1 MVEFVASTGIV
12 AIAVALSLILK
23 PRPAEGLLARVLT
36 SSWQYGAA
44 LLILLLGAG
53 LIAAAESA
61 ARPAAVAAAGWA
73 LALVSLVL
81 VVLSRSA
88 GRRLARWLRGLPA
101 WWVRLLLLPPLLLG
115 GVLLWAA
122 LA

>member
-1 MVEFVASTGIV
+1 MAEFVATTGIV
-12 AIAVALSLILK
+12 AMAVALSLILK
-23 PRPAEGLLARVLT
+23 PGPAEGLIARVLN
-36 SSWQYGAA
+36 SSWQFGAA

-53 LIAAAESA
+53 LIASAAA
-61 ARPAAVAAAGWA
+61 TARPAAVAAAGWG
-73 LALVSLVL
+73 LALVSLLL

-88 GRRLARWLRGLPA
+88 GRRFARWLRGLPP
-101 WWVRLLLLPPLLLG
+101 WWVRLMLLPLLFLG